1 MRIPG
6 SPSARRIGLVFTGIW
21 VIAFLSGLGAASAPD
36 KAPPAAKTRKS
47 EPLNGGAEYVGEA
60 VCIACHTTQN
70 NQFSHTLHANV
81 FRLNPK
87 NELQQKTCEACHGP
101 GSNHIKDPANPKN
114 HGALVGFTREW
125 GTPTKVQNSMCLT
138 CHLP

>member
-1 MRIPG
+1 MDTIPVKT
-6 SPSARRIGLVFTGIW
+6 PRSASAFRIGFVALGIST
-21 VIAFLSGLGAASAPD
+21 VGLISGLGAKSAPST
-36 KAPPAAKTRKS
+36 AAKVA
-47 EPLNGGAEYVGEA
+47 EPLNGGATYVGEA

-70 NQFSHTLHANV
+70 NQFSHTLHASV

-125 GTPTKVQNSMCLT
+125 GTPTS
-138 CHLP
+138 